1 MICDYCHSHIKGYY
15 YEDWAGHHICSGH
28 VDSGEVPRCDS
39 CGQYITS
46 RDKCREVERGR
57 HICLACLAN
66 EVTDE
71 NFEWVLNQV
80 MRRLYN
86 AGFQDIQPDWI
97 TFRMVTKKEMSNAL
111 SENAAGMHTGV
122 SIMDQLIWVLD
133 HSNRI
138 AIAATLAHEILHS
151 WQMKNQLAHY
161 RDYSKSEYAMRI
173 CEGFAQMGSWL
184 ILDTIDHP
192 FARWRR
198 DRMFDNDDEAYGV
211 AFKII
216 FERYKQIGWHGII
229 REARLNKLKI

>member
-28 VDSGEVPRCDS
+28 VDSGDVPRCDS

-97 TFRMVTKKEMSNAL
+97 TFRMVTKKEMSSAL

-133 HSNRI
+133 HSNKI

-151 WQMKNQLAHY
+151 L
-161 RDYSKSEYAMRI
+161 S
-173 CEGFAQMGSWL
+173 L
-184 ILDTIDHP
+184 IHI
-192 FARWRR
+192 
-198 DRMFDNDDEAYGV
+198 
-211 AFKII
+211 
-216 FERYKQIGWHGII
+216 
-229 REARLNKLKI
+229 